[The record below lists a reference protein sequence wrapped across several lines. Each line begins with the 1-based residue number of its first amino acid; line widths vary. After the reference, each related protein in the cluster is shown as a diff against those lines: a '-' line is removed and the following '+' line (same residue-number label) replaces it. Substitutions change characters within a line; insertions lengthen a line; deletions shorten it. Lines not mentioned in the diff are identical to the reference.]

1 MSNFDPPGIGHNQ
14 PPDDIE
20 LLREKLDAQ
29 TLDLQRRVDDLK
41 TAEARLPEIT
51 DDASAGDAA
60 DFVKMAT
67 AAIKDADAKRVD
79 AKEPF
84 LKAGRAVDGFFK
96 GLSDPLDSLRRRV
109 EQRITVYLRA
119 KEARERAARE
129 AEAKRLRDE
138 AEAREREARRLE
150 RARLD
155 DEAARRRQEAAA
167 SAAEAAAVEAKTE
180 KAKPADLSRTR
191 GDMGSVASL
200 RRAWVGTITD
210 VRKVDL
216 EALRPY
222 IRPDAL
228 QKALN
233 LAVQAGVRE
242 IAGCTIEETTMANVR

>member
-1 MSNFDPPGIGHNQ
+1 MDNFTPAGIGHNQ

-20 LLREKLDAQ
+20 LLRERLDAQ
-29 TLDLQRRVDDLK
+29 TLDLQRRIDDLSS
-41 TAEARLPEIT
+41 AEKRLPEVT

-96 GLSDPLDSLRRRV
+96 GLSDPLDGLRRRV

-129 AEAKRLRDE
+129 AEARRLREE
-138 AEAREREARRLE
+138 AEAREREARALQ
-150 RARLD
+150 RAKLD
-155 DEAARRRQEAAA
+155 EEAARRREEAAA
-167 SAAEAAAVEAKTE
+167 SAAEANAVEAKVE
-180 KAKPADLSRTR
+180 RAKPADLSRTR

-200 RRAWVGTITD
+200 RRMWVGKIDD

-222 IRPDAL
+222 IRPDAI

-233 LAVQAGVRE
+233 LAVQAGVRDV
-242 IAGCTIEETTMANVR
+242 AGCTIEETTMANVR